1 MWVIPGMLT
10 MHIAVLITWI
20 WEACRSM
27 VMIWSAPAT
36 DNMLATSLADM
47 GALLWR
53 DIIPSELN
61 ISEIQTIM
69 FHHVTDFEIMKD
81 TIG

>member
-1 MWVIPGMLT
+1 
-10 MHIAVLITWI
+10 
-20 WEACRSM
+20 M

-47 GALLWR
+47 GALLWK
-53 DIIPSELN
+53 DIIPSKFN

-69 FHHVTDFEIMKD
+69 FHHVTDFENMKD

>member
-1 MWVIPGMLT
+1 
-10 MHIAVLITWI
+10 
-20 WEACRSM
+20 M

-47 GALLWR
+47 GALLWK
-53 DIIPSELN
+53 DIIPSQFN

-69 FHHVTDFEIMKD
+69 FHHVTDFENMKD

>member
-1 MWVIPGMLT
+1 
-10 MHIAVLITWI
+10 
-20 WEACRSM
+20 M

-47 GALLWR
+47 GALLWK
-53 DIIPSELN
+53 DIIPSKLN

-69 FHHVTDFEIMKD
+69 FHHVIDFENMKD

>member
-1 MWVIPGMLT
+1 
-10 MHIAVLITWI
+10 
-20 WEACRSM
+20 M

-47 GALLWR
+47 GALLWK
-53 DIIPSELN
+53 DIIPSKLN
-61 ISEIQTIM
+61 LSEIQTIK
-69 FHHVTDFEIMKD
+69 FHHVTDFENMKD